1 MKDTKKRS
9 AVTSWD
15 LAQAPNRNER
25 RKARTVAAILEA
37 AGRLFQEK
45 GVQRTTVEEIA
56 DLADVSV
63 GSVYGHF
70 KSKEALYLELTE
82 RALAV
87 NERYMRL
94 TEREEYS
101 PLQRV
106 LAAGDAYLRFHLEEP
121 GAFRMIAL
129 RVLEPAPDEELRE
142 VEQRI
147 AERVERLVAAVEEQL
162 AAAAA
167 AGEIHPLDTRLAMT
181 FLWGA
186 WNGVIALNLR
196 QDRLRLSDAQLI
208 ATLET
213 GRQLVIDALAT
224 AATKRRMGRWLDTNP
239 FEHGDRPW
247 SRADACTDVG
257 DSAG

>member
-1 MKDTKKRS
+1 LLD
-9 AVTSWD
+9 
-15 LAQAPNRNER
+15 APNRNER
-25 RKARTVAAILEA
+25 RKARTVAAILDA

-45 GVQRTTVEEIA
+45 GLQRTTIDEIA
-56 DLADVSV
+56 SRADVSV

-87 NERYMRL
+87 NERYMRR
-94 TEREEYS
+94 TEHEEYT

-106 LAAGDAYLRFHLEEP
+106 LAAGDAYLQFHLEEP

-129 RVLEPAPDEELRE
+129 RVLEPAPDEALRE

-147 AERVERLVAAVEEQL
+147 ADRVERLVGAVEQQL
-162 AAAAA
+162 AAAVT
-167 AGEIHPLDTRLAMT
+167 AGEIHQLDTKLAMT

-196 QDRLRLSDAQLI
+196 QDRLRLSNEQLI

-213 GRQLVIDALAT
+213 GRRLVIDALAT
-224 AATKRRMGRWLDTNP
+224 APAKRRLQRWLETNP
-239 FEHGDRPW
+239 FERSG
-247 SRADACTDVG
+247 
-257 DSAG
+257 